1 MTHGDDHSEPA
12 YRLRSATLADTGFLA
27 DAVLTA
33 TRAQGRL
40 PGDFDETRWR
50 AAFTSWTRKQIC
62 GEVPDSTTS
71 VIESAGEPVGRLR
84 VTRSGDR
91 IELSGIQLL
100 PHAQGRGIGTSIIE
114 GLKAEAKAAGIP
126 LDIGVE
132 KDNPRAR
139 RLYERLGC
147 VQVAEDEQE
156 HKLRWS
162 PPAAPLASAQ
172 PVAEPLGHLSREGRR
187 HPLVRRR
194 RGCCAR

>member
-1 MTHGDDHSEPA
+1 MTSGGGDAEPA
-12 YRLRSATLADTGFLA
+12 YRIRPATLEDTDFLA
-27 DAVLTA
+27 DVVVTA

-40 PGDFDETRWR
+40 HGDFDEPAWR
-50 AAFTSWTRKQIC
+50 RAFTTWTGKQIR

-71 VIESAGEPVGRLR
+71 VIESGGRRVGRLR
-84 VTRSGDR
+84 VTRRTDR

-100 PHAQGRGIGTSIIE
+100 PQVQGHGIGTEIIE
-114 GLKAEAKAAGIP
+114 DLKAEAKAAGIP

-156 HKLRWS
+156 HKLRWT
-162 PPAAPLASAQ
+162 P
-172 PVAEPLGHLSREGRR
+172 
-187 HPLVRRR
+187 
-194 RGCCAR
+194 